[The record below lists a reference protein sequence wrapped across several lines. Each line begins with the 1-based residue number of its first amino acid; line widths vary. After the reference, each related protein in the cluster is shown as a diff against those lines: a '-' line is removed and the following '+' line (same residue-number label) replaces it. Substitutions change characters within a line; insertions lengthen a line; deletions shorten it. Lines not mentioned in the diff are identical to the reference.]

1 MMVRMRNSVN
11 YHLVVANA
19 LETFNDKL
27 GILRGH
33 LAVGVGVGLG
43 LRSHLSGTSPWML
56 VAVEISQFLIFKW
69 SYRLTRDG

>member
-1 MMVRMRNSVN
+1 MIRVRDSVN
-11 YHLVVANA
+11 YQLVISNA

-43 LRSHLSGTSPWML
+43 LRSHLSGTSPRML
-56 VAVEISQFLIFKW
+56 VVVEISQFLIFKK
-69 SYRLTRDG
+69 